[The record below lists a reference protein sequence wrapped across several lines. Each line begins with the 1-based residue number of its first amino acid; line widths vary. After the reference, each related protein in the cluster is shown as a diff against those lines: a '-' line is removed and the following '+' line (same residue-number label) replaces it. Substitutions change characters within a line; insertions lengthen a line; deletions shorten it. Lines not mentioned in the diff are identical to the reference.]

1 MKTVVNWFTLNL
13 ISVLVYRLIDL
24 IVNDNSYGLV
34 EARDFL

>member
-24 IVNDNSYGLV
+24 IVNDISYGLV